1 MNYVLTDDKGEVLK
15 YPYGLEELRRDNPN
29 TSFPSEMGDDALAN
43 WNVFPC
49 DEQDEPV
56 VTDRQ
61 YAERGTP
68 NLVKG
73 KWTVSWVVKQISD
86 DEWALKA
93 EYQWADIRAERNARL
108 SACDWTQLP
117 DAPVDKAAWAAYRQA
132 LRDITKQD
140 NPFNITWPVEPA

>member
-1 MNYVLTDDKGEVLK
+1 MSYVLTDENGAPLK

-29 TSFPSEMGDDALAN
+29 TSFPSEMGDEALAS
-43 WNVFPC
+43 WNVFLC

-61 YAERGTP
+61 YAERATP
-68 NLVKG
+68 TLVKG

-93 EYQWADIRAERNARL
+93 GYQWADIRAQRNAML
-108 SACDWTQLP
+108 SASDWTQLS
-117 DAPVDKAAWAAYRQA
+117 DAPVDKAAWAVYRQA
-132 LRDITKQD
+132 LRDITQQN
-140 NPFNITWPVEPA
+140 NPFNITWPEQPK